1 MASALPA
8 AAHRQEVLASGL
20 RRGPDPEAFLYRLGK
35 LGRVPQVRSSENS
48 GSLLWELLLQEGS
61 NNLPGDAWGG
71 LPGAVPSA
79 RPEKPRSCQ
88 RSRSRQ
94 TRLPGYAR
102 YKRRSI
108 CPTVVPRWERRSTPG
123 RAETHLRLEVGILL
137 GLSQPVV
144 VLSWFQPYEACWWHL
159 AIISWKYLSP
169 QTLCRA

>member
-1 MASALPA
+1 MGSALPA
-8 AAHRQEVLASGL
+8 AVHRQEVLASGL

-35 LGRVPQVRSSENS
+35 LGRVPQVRSS
-48 GSLLWELLLQEGS
+48 GSSSSKKALITS
-61 NNLPGDAWGG
+61 PVMRGG
-71 LPGAVPSA
+71 VPGAVPSA

-144 VLSWFQPYEACWWHL
+144 LSWFQPYEACWWHL